1 MLKAVLFDMDGTI
14 IDSDL
19 MIVYTWCDL
28 YRKFKPGYKPHLAD
42 LLSFSGPP
50 LDLSLRKE
58 FPDIPVKETLAY
70 YEKRTKGYYDDYVS
84 SFKAEKE
91 VLETLKER
99 GLKLGVVTNKAR
111 SFADYSLEVAHL
123 EGLFD
128 LVIGGDEVMRNK
140 PDPEGIYS
148 AMGQLGVSDKQE
160 VVYVGDTIYDYEA
173 AKRAQVPFL
182 MAKWCLREPL
192 EGLKNE
198 NVCSSWQDLLRRI
211 INGSI

>member
-1 MLKAVLFDMDGTI
+1 MINTVLFDMDGTI

-28 YRKFKPGYKPHLAD
+28 YKKFKPGYKPHLAD

-58 FPDIPVKETLAY
+58 FPEIPVEETLAY
-70 YEKRTKGYYDDYVS
+70 YEARTKRYYDDYVS
-84 SFKAEKE
+84 SFMGERGI
-91 VLETLKER
+91 LEGFKR
-99 GLKLGVVTNKAR
+99 WGLKLGVVTNKAR
-111 SFADYSLEVAHL
+111 SFADYSLEISHL

-128 LVIGGDEVMRNK
+128 VVIGGDEVTKNK
-140 PDPEGIYS
+140 PDPEGIYL
-148 AMGQLGVSDKQE
+148 AMKKLGISDKTE

-173 AKRAQVPFL
+173 AKRADVAFL
-182 MAKWCLREPL
+182 MARWCLREPL

-198 NVCSSWQDLLRRI
+198 NICSSWQDLFGRI
-211 INGSI
+211 ANGNI